1 MERITSPVPVFG
13 EPAFRVLVPVFMD
26 YKVQKRPQSGHVVGG
41 NSVQGQLG
49 RTAFIQ
55 PGEMKVEG
63 EILFMSTATYR
74 KSVERISGSKL
85 WYYRTQRT

>member
-1 MERITSPVPVFG
+1 LPAIC
-13 EPAFRVLVPVFMD
+13 EPAFRVLALVFRLLRTRESS
-26 YKVQKRPQSGHVVGG
+26 KKPSSGHVVGG
-41 NSVQGQLG
+41 HGVQGQMG

-55 PGEMKVEG
+55 PGEMKAEG

>member
-1 MERITSPVPVFG
+1 VPVFG

-55 PGEMKVEG
+55 PGEVKAKW
-63 EILFMSTATYR
+63 EILFVSTASYR
-74 KSVERISGSKL
+74 EIMEILCGSEL
-85 WYYRTQRT
+85 WCYRT